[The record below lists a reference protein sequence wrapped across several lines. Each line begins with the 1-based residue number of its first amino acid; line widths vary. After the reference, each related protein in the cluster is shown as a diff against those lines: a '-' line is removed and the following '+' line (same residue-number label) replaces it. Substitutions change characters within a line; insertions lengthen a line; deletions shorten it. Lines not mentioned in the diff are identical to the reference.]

1 MGQKVHP
8 KGLRLGII
16 YNWDARWFAGKQY
29 AEFLEEDLKIRE
41 FVRGRLKDAGVSR
54 VEIERAANKLTV
66 IIHTARPGVVIGRG
80 GQEVDQLRREL
91 EKLTGRQVKVDI
103 LEIKQPELDAQL
115 VAEGIALQLARRVA
129 FRRAIKQ
136 ALQRVMRG
144 RALGCKIKI
153 SGRLGGSEMRRTEWV
168 SEGSVPLHTLRAD
181 IDYGFAE
188 AYTTYGQIG
197 VKVWIYKGAKDLR
210 QARQESGPAGEE
222 VS

>member
-8 KGLRLGII
+8 KGFRLGII
-16 YNWDARWFAGKQY
+16 YNWDARWYAGRNYAQY
-29 AEFLEEDLKIRE
+29 VQEDLKIRD
-41 FVRGRLKDAGVSR
+41 FVRNRLKDAGVSR

-103 LEIKQPELDAQL
+103 VEIKQPELDAQL
-115 VAEGIALQLARRVA
+115 VAEGIAMQLARRVA

-136 ALQRVMRG
+136 ALQRVMRA

-153 SGRLGGSEMRRTEWV
+153 SGRLGGAEMRRTEWV
-168 SEGSVPLHTLRAD
+168 SEGSVPLHTIKAD

-197 VKVWIYKGAKDLR
+197 VKVWIYKGVKDQREAQLE
-210 QARQESGPAGEE
+210 ASPAGEE